1 MKFRLVHTKGAAPL
15 PIGDFGLDSAW
26 VSVCGTQVTVR
37 KCALAQ
43 YWCQRMPTIRG
54 KILITHL
61 CL

>member
-15 PIGDFGLDSAW
+15 PISDFGLDSAW

-43 YWCQRMPTIRG
+43 
-54 KILITHL
+54 
-61 CL
+61 